1 MEAMTVAASTDER
14 HPEKFP
20 VVSLLA
26 CLAAVLAALALFYAP
41 LRQKLDRFEYWTA
54 DWRTLLLADRI
65 ADRHVGV
72 VVVLFDPATFDG
84 GVISPIPRDTHA
96 QVLRALDAMGPKAIG
111 LDFYFVASQG
121 PLKDGAMLDALH
133 QIKTPI
139 VLGAIDEHTTEFNDR
154 QKAYQEQ
161 FLADAGRPAGY
172 LALKYDPG
180 HIVRRTSAP
189 LPQSPFK
196 ESFARQVAL
205 AAGTPLAGPGT
216 SAASMRIAWLLGSDR
231 DTEPFLKVSAKDLLP
246 GGDEARRQEL
256 ESRIKGNI
264 VLTGI
269 DMPNS
274 DRHDT
279 ALSVWT
285 DEKMLGV
292 MNHAHIIAQ
301 LLDGRYFSELQGR
314 ERWGWLA
321 AVGFIGLM
329 LGWAMRGKR
338 AAFLNLS
345 VATAILVA
353 IDAICYSGFRT
364 VLPFALTLA
373 VWFIGVVL
381 GQHLRV
387 LAWWVVARPRKP
399 APQAVSAD

>member
-1 MEAMTVAASTDER
+1 MTVAATSDEK
-14 HPEKFP
+14 HPERFP
-20 VVSLLA
+20 VFSLLVVA
-26 CLAAVLAALALFYAP
+26 LAVLAALALFYAP
-41 LRQKLDRFEYWTA
+41 IRSKLDRFEYWTA
-54 DWRTLLLADRI
+54 DWRTLLLADRTPAQHERI
-65 ADRHVGV
+65 VLV
-72 VVVLFDPATFDG
+72 VFDPATFDG

-96 QVLRALDAMGPKAIG
+96 QVLRTIDAMGPKVIG

-121 PLKDGAMLDALH
+121 TDRDGAMLAALH
-133 QIKTPI
+133 EIKTPI
-139 VLGAIDEHTTEFNDR
+139 VLGAIDAHTTEFNER
-154 QKAYQEQ
+154 QRAYQEK

-189 LPQSPFK
+189 LQQSPFK
-196 ESFARQVAL
+196 ETFARQVAL
-205 AAGTPLAGPGT
+205 AAGAPLAGPGT
-216 SAASMRIAWLLGSDR
+216 SSASMRIAWLVGPNR

-246 GGDEARRQEL
+246 GSDETRRKEL
-256 ESRIKGNI
+256 ADRIKDNI

-285 DEKMLGV
+285 DDKMLGA
-292 MNHAHIIAQ
+292 MIHAHILAQ
-301 LLDGRYFSELQGR
+301 LLDGRYFTEFAGR
-314 ERWGWLA
+314 ERSMWIS
-321 AVGFIGLM
+321 AVGLIGLV
-329 LGWAMRGKR
+329 LGWSLRGKR
-338 AAFLNLS
+338 AAFLNFS

-353 IDAICYSGFRT
+353 IDAVCYSGLRI

-373 VWFIGVVL
+373 VWFIGVML

-387 LAWWVVARPRKP
+387 LAWWATARPRDA
-399 APQAVSAD
+399 APRAA